1 MAIYQTVLK
10 CHTLMKHPNKEKPEA
25 LGKAE
30 VVRVNNQKHSM
41 TKLIEKKDERETREE
56 REKIERNRR
65 EQEKESKLKERK

>member
-1 MAIYQTVLK
+1 MAIYRTVLK
-10 CHTLMKHPNKEKPEA
+10 CHTLMNHSNKEKPEA

-56 REKIERNRR
+56 RETIERNQR
-65 EQEKESKLKERK
+65 EREKESKLNEKK